1 MGNSNNKRSGR
12 LAISP
17 NINAGTNKKAKAL
30 QENKNT
36 NHIRGVDGYSAKA
49 IKLGIYEG
57 IAYSIQMYREK
68 NPDSTYIS
76 VYRDVLNK
84 KYPSLFK
91 TPPDKVYGGNISKFI
106 NSNDLWRKAYF
117 ASTPKL
123 VSKALLKID
132 KMLDKDDL
140 DDSVLVN
147 TYDKLKKYE
156 IAEKEL
162 QSNMDKSSDDD
173 IPNFGYSADNAE
185 EE

>member
-49 IKLGIYEG
+49 IKLGIYED

-68 NPDSTYIS
+68 NPDSSYVD
-76 VYRDVLNK
+76 VYKNVLYE
-84 KYPSLFK
+84 KYSKLFK

-117 ASTPKL
+117 ASTQKL
-123 VSKALLKID
+123 VSIFNKAFD
-132 KMLDKDDL
+132 TNFC
-140 DDSVLVN
+140 VLA
-147 TYDKLKKYE
+147 K
-156 IAEKEL
+156 
-162 QSNMDKSSDDD
+162 
-173 IPNFGYSADNAE
+173 
-185 EE
+185 